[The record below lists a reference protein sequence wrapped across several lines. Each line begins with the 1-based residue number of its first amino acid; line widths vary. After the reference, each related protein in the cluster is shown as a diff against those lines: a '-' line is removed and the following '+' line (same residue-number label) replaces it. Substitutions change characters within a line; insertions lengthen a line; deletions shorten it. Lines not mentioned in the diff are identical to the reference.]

1 MSNHVYV
8 YRDKIAYQKNP
19 FSDQYQPEQTVPFV
33 YDDSI
38 WKHIDKSF
46 DFYCDKP
53 VQMSR
58 DS

>member
-19 FSDQYQPEQTVPFV
+19 FSDQYQPEQTVPLV

-38 WKHIDKSF
+38 
-46 DFYCDKP
+46 
-53 VQMSR
+53 
-58 DS
+58 